1 MTVETHLLREIADR
15 VIEARNA
22 KTALDIDATA
32 LALSRNFS
40 GSALSVADIRD
51 KLEQAAIAQG
61 AAILSDNSSTI

>member
-15 VIEARNA
+15 V
-22 KTALDIDATA
+22 IDATA